1 MIHCKHESCGAAEKV
16 WLPYEI
22 EGRSKG
28 LKPHP
33 YCIHCGVVK
42 NISRDRAKP
51 LGYYVNELAKKPITK
66 VQMRLIIKNLSLKK
80 KALSKKLNGKGNYIL
95 YAIKEYSMTKSVQE
109 EIFSSV
115 IRKYCK
121 LSCRT

>member
-1 MIHCKHESCGAAEKV
+1 MEEIKMIHCKHESCGATEKV
-16 WLPYEI
+16 WLPYEF

-51 LGYYVNELAKKPITK
+51 MGYYVNELAKKPITK
-66 VQMRLIIKNLSLKK
+66 VQMRLIIKELE
-80 KALSKKLNGKGNYIL
+80 ALGFDD
-95 YAIKEYSMTKSVQE
+95 AYSMTKSAQE

-115 IRKYCK
+115 IQKYCK
-121 LSCRT
+121 LSCQT

>member
-1 MIHCKHESCGAAEKV
+1 MIHCKHESCGVAEKV
-16 WLPYEI
+16 WLPYEF

-42 NISRDRAKP
+42 NTSPDRAKK

-66 VQMRLIIKNLSLKK
+66 VQMRLIIKELENMCFDD
-80 KALSKKLNGKGNYIL
+80 A
-95 YAIKEYSMTKSVQE
+95 YSMTKSAQE
-109 EIFSSV
+109 EIFRSV
-115 IRKYCK
+115 IQKYCK
-121 LSCRT
+121 L